1 MSQVQ
6 STNYEVE
13 ASDHLALRVQEG
25 YLRTSTNQ
33 THMEKCTDA
42 FIKVQLPNIGTHP
55 FLAGLAQV
63 LRWNLESTT
72 VVGWQCE
79 FSIGF

>member
-13 ASDHLALRVQEG
+13 ASDRLALRVQEG
-25 YLRTSTNQ
+25 YLRTSANQ
-33 THMEKCTDA
+33 THMEKSTDA
-42 FIKVQLPNIGTHP
+42 FIKAQMPNIGTHP

-72 VVGWQCE
+72 IVSWQCE